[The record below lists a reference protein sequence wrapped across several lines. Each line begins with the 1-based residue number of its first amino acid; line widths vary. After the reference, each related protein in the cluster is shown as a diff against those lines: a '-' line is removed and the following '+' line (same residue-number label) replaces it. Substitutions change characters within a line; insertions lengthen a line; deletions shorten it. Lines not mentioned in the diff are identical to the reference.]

1 MATHREIT
9 EHKHGTMDVT
19 THRRVFSSF
28 VRFATWS
35 AVLSIAILIFL
46 ALTNA

>member
-1 MATHREIT
+1 MATHHEAT

-19 THRRVFSSF
+19 THKRTFAGFIRVAMW
-28 VRFATWS
+28 VC
-35 AVLSIAILIFL
+35 VVSILILIFM